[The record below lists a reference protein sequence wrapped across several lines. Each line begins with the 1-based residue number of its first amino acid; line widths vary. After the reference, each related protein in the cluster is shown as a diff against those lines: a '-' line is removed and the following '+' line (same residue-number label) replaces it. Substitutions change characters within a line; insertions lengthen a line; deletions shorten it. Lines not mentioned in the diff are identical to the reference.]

1 MGKCTSFDSKIP
13 SCPCNQHFIGIFY
26 PKRFDTVEWGGRQ
39 GPPCIS
45 TAAFAQSFQGRKKER
60 TGGTTTTAA
69 HGGGDS
75 GNCML
80 NTAATAAASA
90 RRTACMRPLC
100 SSERSSS
107 KSCNL
112 PEGQGP
118 SASPDPDIFIKFCK
132 KPYYVNG
139 DFKSLV
145 NMKIE
150 IDKKK

>member
-1 MGKCTSFDSKIP
+1 M
-13 SCPCNQHFIGIFY
+13 
-26 PKRFDTVEWGGRQ
+26 GGRQ

-60 TGGTTTTAA
+60 TGGTTTTTAA

-75 GNCML
+75 GDCML
-80 NTAATAAASA
+80 NAAAAA

-118 SASPDPDIFIKFCK
+118 SASPDSDIFIMFCK
-132 KPYYVNG
+132 KENLLCEWDLKYVYTYATYVNE
-139 DFKSLV
+139 KLTKKTNH
-145 NMKIE
+145 NM
-150 IDKKK
+150 

>member
-1 MGKCTSFDSKIP
+1 MFNLKS
-13 SCPCNQHFIGIFY
+13 
-26 PKRFDTVEWGGRQ
+26 FDTVEWGDGK
-39 GPPCIS
+39 GHLAS
-45 TAAFAQSFQGRKKER
+45 LLLHLHNHSKEERKKER

-69 HGGGDS
+69 AAHCARSDGGDS

-80 NTAATAAASA
+80 NTAAATAAA

-118 SASPDPDIFIKFCK
+118 SASPDPDIFIMFCK
-132 KPYYVNG
+132 IHYYVNG
-139 DFKSLV
+139 NFQLLINIQSD
-145 NMKIE
+145 
-150 IDKKK
+150 

>member
-1 MGKCTSFDSKIP
+1 M
-13 SCPCNQHFIGIFY
+13 
-26 PKRFDTVEWGGRQ
+26 EWGGRQ

-69 HGGGDS
+69 AAAAHGGGDS
-75 GNCML
+75 ADCML
-80 NTAATAAASA
+80 NTTAVAAAAA